1 MVTHYLERSMRRAI
15 ISVADKTGV
24 VELARAAIEAGY
36 EILSTGGTARVLRSS
51 GVPVTDVS
59 DATGFP
65 EILGGRVK
73 TLHPIIHG
81 GILARRT
88 PEHLSELQQMGIPP
102 LDLVVC
108 NLYPFETTV
117 AEPGVTLAIAV
128 EEIDIGGVTL
138 LRAAAKN
145 FESVAVV
152 CDPAD
157 YKTMIEELQSSEEIG
172 LETRRKLALKA
183 FRHTAHYDVA
193 IQRWLGV
200 AFGEEEILPE
210 TIHLEFQKIQS
221 LRYGE
226 NPHQRG
232 AFYSL
237 SQAVESG
244 LAGAEQ
250 LHGRELS
257 YNNILDLAAAFEMAR
272 DFEEPTVAVIKH
284 SNPCGIASASDILL
298 ALDDAWVCDPMS
310 AFGSVIGVNRVVTGE
325 FARRL
330 TSNEYLRAVIVPR
343 YKAETGDEEAVVLAG
358 FVEAILAPEY
368 EPEALGILQRRRNL
382 RLMRIEDFAPASR
395 FSSVEVR
402 TVPGGALVQQTDR
415 AAVPPTEY
423 RIVTQT
429 QPTSDQLRSLTFAD
443 RVAKHVRS
451 NAIVLV
457 QGTTAVGI
465 GAGQMSRFDSTLIAA
480 RKAGKRSQGAV
491 LASDAMFP
499 AADGVI
505 AAIET
510 GAVAIIQP
518 GGSIRDEEVVA
529 AADEASIPMVFTGMR
544 HFRH

>member
-1 MVTHYLERSMRRAI
+1 MRRAI
-15 ISVADKTGV
+15 FSVADKTGV
-24 VELARAAIEAGY
+24 VELAQAVVEAGF
-36 EILSTGGTARVLRSS
+36 EILSTGGTARALRESD
-51 GVPVTDVS
+51 VPVVEVS
-59 DATGFP
+59 DVTGFP

-73 TLHPIIHG
+73 TLHPAVHG

-88 PEHLSELQQMGIPP
+88 PEQLAELEKLEITP

-108 NLYPFETTV
+108 NLYPFEATV
-117 AEPGVTLAIAV
+117 ARSDVTLEEAV
-128 EEIDIGGVTL
+128 EQIDIGGVAL

-157 YKTMIEELQSSEEIG
+157 YKALIEELKTDDQIG

-183 FRHTAHYDVA
+183 FRHTAHYDAV
-193 IQRWLGV
+193 IQRWLGR
-200 AFGEEEILPE
+200 AFGEDEVLPE
-210 TIHLEFQKIQS
+210 TIHLELTKIQG

-232 AFYSL
+232 AFYRL
-237 SQAVESG
+237 KQAVEPG

-257 YNNILDLAAAFEMAR
+257 YNNIRDLAAALEMAR
-272 DFEEPTVAVIKH
+272 EFEDPTVAMIKH
-284 SNPCGIASASDILL
+284 NSPCGIASAPDILQ
-298 ALDDAWVCDPMS
+298 ALEGAWSCDPMS
-310 AFGSVIGVNRVVTGE
+310 AYGSVIGVNRTVTEE

-330 TSNEYLRAVIVPR
+330 TSREYLRTRVVPR
-343 YKAETGDEEAVVLAG
+343 YRSESGDEEVVVLAA
-358 FVEAILAPEY
+358 FIEAIIAPDY
-368 EPEALGILQRRRNL
+368 EPQALETLKTKRNL
-382 RLMRIEDFAPASR
+382 RIMRLRDFAPESR
-395 FSSVEVR
+395 FRSRIVHA
-402 TVPGGALVQQTDR
+402 VPGGALVQQADR
-415 AAVPPTEY
+415 AAVPPAEY
-423 RIVTQT
+423 QVVTKAR
-429 QPTSDQLRSLTFAD
+429 PTSEQLRSLAFAD
-443 RVAKHVRS
+443 RVAKYTKS

-457 QGTTAVGI
+457 KGTAAVGV

-480 RKAGKRSQGAV
+480 RKAGKRAQGAV

-510 GAVAIIQP
+510 GAAAIIQP
-518 GGSIRDEEVVA
+518 GGSIRDEEVIA
-529 AADEASIPMVFTGMR
+529 ATDEAGVPMVFTGMR